1 MKKLFAAALVLALFS
16 CRGGE
21 NGQGT
26 GNQTENES
34 DKGIALQLERIYTQS
49 PFNMSATIYPDSI
62 VVVKDSVCS
71 TYIIDKEKSYETVE
85 IQKYIWNFI
94 VSGKGETSLPC
105 DTIVVDKYRTEI
117 FGEKRKWDMDRF
129 ILKTKEGH
137 YFQIQNEFDLQRRM
151 FANYP
156 ESKPFPELLMENA
169 KFYNMNQYLNNR
181 R

>member
-26 GNQTENES
+26 GNQTENEG

-105 DTIVVDKYRTEI
+105 DTIVVEKYRTEI

-137 YFQIQNEFDLQRRM
+137 YFRTPSSITFTARI
-151 FANYP
+151 
-156 ESKPFPELLMENA
+156 LL
-169 KFYNMNQYLNNR
+169 KFRLSCGR
-181 R
+181 